1 MDDSTARQRERMVA
15 EQIAARGIDDAAVLA
30 AMREVPREQFVD
42 AAWHAEAYDDTPLP
56 IGDGQ
61 TISQPYIVALMLA
74 ALRFRPGDR
83 VLEIGVGSG
92 YASALASRIVAHVD
106 AVERHPRLADLA
118 RARLAHLGYDNVT
131 VHCADGS
138 AGWPAGAPYDAI
150 MVAAAGPRI
159 PAQLRD
165 QLGRG
170 GRLVMPVDD
179 DAGSAF
185 AAQRLVQLTRDDD
198 GGFRARD
205 LGGVMFVP
213 LVGVQGW
220 PEGCG
225 R

>member
-1 MDDSTARQRERMVA
+1 
-15 EQIAARGIDDAAVLA
+15 
-30 AMREVPREQFVD
+30 
-42 AAWHAEAYDDTPLP
+42 
-56 IGDGQ
+56 
-61 TISQPYIVALMLA
+61 
-74 ALRFRPGDR
+74 
-83 VLEIGVGSG
+83 
-92 YASALASRIVAHVD
+92 
-106 AVERHPRLADLA
+106 
-118 RARLAHLGYDNVT
+118 
-131 VHCADGS
+131 
-138 AGWPAGAPYDAI
+138 

>member
-15 EQIAARGIDDAAVLA
+15 EQIGARGIDDAAVLA
-30 AMREVPREQFVD
+30 AMRAVPREQFVD
-42 AAWHAEAYDDTPLP
+42 AAWQAQAYADTPLP

-74 ALRFRPGDR
+74 ALHLGPDDR
-83 VLEIGVGSG
+83 VLEIGAGSG

-106 AVERHPRLADLA
+106 AVERHPRLAELA
-118 RARLAHLGYDNVT
+118 RERLARLGYANVA

-138 AGWPAGAPYDAI
+138 AGWPAGAPYEAI

-179 DAGSAF
+179 DADGGF
-185 AAQRLVQLTRDDD
+185 GAQRLVQLTRDDD
-198 GGFRARD
+198 GRFRARD

-220 PEGCG
+220 PEG
-225 R
+225 RER